1 MSVYLDY
8 AATAP
13 VRPEVALEYA
23 EHLTLVGNPSSVH
36 HLGQAARRAVEEA
49 REVVAAAVG
58 CHRSEVVFTSGG
70 TEGDNLAIKG
80 LYWQRNSE
88 DPARRIIV
96 TSAVEHHAVLDTV
109 EWLETQGAEALFV
122 PIDRGGAID
131 IAWLERLIA
140 DRGGEIALISLMLAN
155 NETGVVSPLKN
166 VSALANERGIPVHT
180 DAVAAFGHVTVNFA
194 DLGVAALTLSGHKI
208 GAPVGVG
215 ALIVGR
221 RVKLQAV
228 QQGGGQ
234 ERKLRPGTLNA
245 AGVKAFAKAAEMALE
260 ELDAE
265 SARLSSLRDQLA
277 NGIKELIPVAEVT
290 APGKWRIPGNL
301 HLRLPDCSS
310 DSLLFLLD
318 QAKIAVSAGSACTAG
333 VTGVSHV
340 LLGMG
345 FSEQESTGS
354 LRVTLGYNSSE
365 ADVKALLTALPNAY
379 EAAKRAGSH
388 N

>member
-1 MSVYLDY
+1 MSIYLDY

-23 EHLTLVGNPSSVH
+23 RYLTLVGNPSSIH
-36 HLGQAARRAVEEA
+36 HLGQEARRAVEES
-49 REVVAAAVG
+49 REVIAAAVG
-58 CHRSEVVFTSGG
+58 CHRSEVIFTSGG

-88 DPARRIIV
+88 DAARRIVV

-109 EWLETQGAEALFV
+109 EWLEGQGAEVQFIPVDRTGAL
-122 PIDRGGAID
+122 D
-131 IAWLERLIA
+131 ISWLENFLA
-140 DRGGEIALISLMLAN
+140 ERGAEVALVTLMLAN

-166 VSALANERGIPVHT
+166 VSAIAASYQIPVHT
-180 DAVAAFGHVTVNFA
+180 DAVAAFGHVAVNFA
-194 DLGVAALTLSGHKI
+194 DLGVAALTISGHKI
-208 GAPVGVG
+208 GAPVGIG

-221 RVKLQAV
+221 RVKLQSV

-245 AGVKAFAKAAEMALE
+245 AGVKAFAKAAEFALD

-265 SARLSSLRDQLA
+265 AARLGSLRDRL
-277 NGIKELIPVAEVT
+277 GSEIKQLIPSAEIT
-290 APGKWRIPGNL
+290 APGKWRIPGSL

-345 FSEQESTGS
+345 YEEAEATGS
-354 LRVTLGYNSSE
+354 LRITLGYNSSE
-365 ADVKALLTALPNAY
+365 ADVTALLEALPTAY
-379 EAAKRAGSH
+379 EAAKRAGS
-388 N
+388 NN

>member
-13 VRPEVALEYA
+13 VRPEVGLEYA
-23 EHLTLVGNPSSVH
+23 KYLTLVGNPSSVH
-36 HLGQAARRAVEEA
+36 HLGQEARRAVEEA
-49 REVVAAAVG
+49 REVIAAAVG
-58 CHRSEVVFTSGG
+58 CHRSEVIFTSGG
-70 TEGDNLAIKG
+70 TEADNLAIKG
-80 LYWQRNSE
+80 LYWQRNGE
-88 DPARRIIV
+88 DGSKRIVV

-109 EWLETQGAEALFV
+109 EWLEGQGAEVKFIPVDQA
-122 PIDRGGAID
+122 GGLD
-131 IAWLERLIA
+131 INWLENLLSERA
-140 DRGGEIALISLMLAN
+140 SEVALITLMLAN

-166 VSALANERGIPVHT
+166 IAALASKFQIPVHT
-180 DAVAAFGHVTVNFA
+180 DAVAAFGHVAVNFSE
-194 DLGVAALTLSGHKI
+194 LGVSALSISGHKI

-245 AGVKAFAKAAEMALE
+245 AGVKAFALAAQLALE

-265 SARLSSLRDQLA
+265 TARLSALRDELA
-277 NGIKELIPVAEVT
+277 VEIQQAIPSARIT
-290 APGKWRIPGNL
+290 APGKWRVPGNL
-301 HLRLPDCSS
+301 HLRVPDCSS

-318 QAKIAVSAGSACTAG
+318 QAKVAVSAGSACTAG

-345 FSEQESTGS
+345 FTEAESTGS
-354 LRVTLGYNSSE
+354 LRITLGYNSCE
-365 ADVKALLTALPNAY
+365 ADVKALLAALPSAY
-379 EAAKRAGSH
+379 EAAKRAGSS